1 MDPSGLDSQ
10 TAQRFETYLGSIGE
24 TLRDKRQRASFA
36 TYAAGLLADG
46 DRKSMEPIAARASA
60 DPAHTS
66 AIHHRLIHFLSSSA
80 WKDAPVRATA
90 ARYAVDEL
98 ERHGPIST
106 WIVDDTG
113 FLKQGKRSPGVQR
126 QYTGSAGKK
135 ANCQIGVSLVLANER
150 AEVPV
155 DFKLYIPQ
163 SWADDRKR
171 CRAAH
176 IPDEVGGEAKWEL
189 ALDMI
194 ESAID
199 ADLPRGVVLAD
210 SAYGHNGGFRERLD
224 ELGLQFAVDLKSNSS
239 VRRVGANGR
248 LGKPTSVKALAR
260 RHMSKFEEI
269 TWREGTNG
277 ALRGRVL
284 RMRVVTTDSR
294 YRKRSKPMWLLVEWP
309 ERAENPTNYVLSNL
323 PETMPLESMLNICGN
338 RWRIERSY
346 QDLKGQLG
354 LDHYEGRS
362 FVGWHHHVS
371 VALVCYAF
379 LVAERARSFSP
390 SGLVTHP
397 SRSLEHAA

>member
-1 MDPSGLDSQ
+1 MDPSGLDTR
-10 TAQRFETYLGSIGE
+10 TAERFETYLDTIGV

-36 TYAAGLLADG
+36 TYATGLLGDG
-46 DRKSMEPIAARASA
+46 SRKSMEPMAARASA
-60 DPAHTS
+60 DPALTS
-66 AIHHRLIHFLSSSA
+66 AIHHRLIHFLGSSA
-80 WKDAPVRATA
+80 WKDAPVRTAA

-106 WIVDDTG
+106 WIIDDTG

-126 QYTGSAGKK
+126 QYTGSAGKR

-150 AEVPV
+150 AEIPV

-176 IPDEVGGEAKWEL
+176 IPDDVGGESKWEL

-194 ESAID
+194 ESAVETE
-199 ADLPRGVVLAD
+199 LPRGVVLAD

-224 ELGLQFAVDLKSNSS
+224 ELGLDFAVDIKSNAR
-239 VRRVGANGR
+239 VRRVGSNGR

-260 RHMSKFEEI
+260 RHVSKFKDA
-269 TWREGTNG
+269 TWREGTKG
-277 ALRGRVL
+277 PLRGRVL
-284 RMRVVTTDSR
+284 RMRVVTADSQ
-294 YRKRSKPMWLLVEWP
+294 YRKQSKPMWLLIEWP
-309 ERAENPTNYVLSNL
+309 EGEENPRNYVLSNL
-323 PETMPLESMLNICGN
+323 EEKMPLEEMLNICGN

-390 SGLVTHP
+390 CGTVTHAG
-397 SRSLEHAA
+397 RALEDAA

>member
-1 MDPSGLDSQ
+1 MDPSGLD
-10 TAQRFETYLGSIGE
+10 TATARRFEAYLDTIGA

-36 TYAAGLLADG
+36 TYAAGLLSDG
-46 DRKSMEPIAARASA
+46 ARKSMEPMAARAST
-60 DPAHTS
+60 DPALTS
-66 AIHHRLIHFLSSSA
+66 AIHHRLIHFLGSAA
-80 WKDAPVRATA
+80 WKDAPVRTAA

-98 ERHGPIST
+98 ERHGSIST
-106 WIVDDTG
+106 WIIDDTG

-126 QYTGSAGKK
+126 QYTGSAGKR

-176 IPDEVGGEAKWEL
+176 IPDDVGGESKWEL

-194 ESAID
+194 ESAVETE
-199 ADLPRGVVLAD
+199 LPRGIVLAD
-210 SAYGHNGGFRERLD
+210 SAYGHNGGFRERLE
-224 ELGLQFAVDLKSNSS
+224 ELGLDFAVDLKSNAS
-239 VRRVGANGR
+239 VRRVGSKGR

-260 RHMSKFEEI
+260 RHVSKFKEA
-269 TWREGTNG
+269 TWREGTKG
-277 ALRGRVL
+277 PVRGRVL
-284 RMRVVTTDSR
+284 RMRVVTAESQ
-294 YRKRSKPMWLLVEWP
+294 YRKQSKPMWLLIEWP
-309 ERAENPTNYVLSNL
+309 ERDENPMNYVISNL
-323 PETMPLESMLNICGN
+323 SEKMPLEEMLNICGN

-390 SGLVTHP
+390 SGTITHAG
-397 SRSLEHAA
+397 RALKDAA